1 MRNHERIGEKFLRP
15 YFPRK
20 AKFSN
25 LELQLQFM
33 ISCEY
38 ERDKRTFSNNENG

>member
-1 MRNHERIGEKFLRP
+1 MKEIGEKFLRP
-15 YFPRK
+15 YFTRK
-20 AKFSN
+20 AKFLN

-38 ERDKRTFSNNENG
+38 EKDKRIFF

>member
-1 MRNHERIGEKFLRP
+1 MKEIDEKFLRS
-15 YFPRK
+15 YFTRK
-20 AKFSN
+20 AKFFN

-33 ISCEY
+33 IFC